1 MVIPEYM
8 KYLILL
14 SALFLTLGCKQNQQ
28 EVSQRKSDKV
38 ENSEG
43 SCLRVYNMGGV
54 PQKDVDRL
62 VRRLKLVY
70 PNTVYAGELSLV
82 ENAYIANDNKGKNRY
97 WFSKLLPYMK
107 NREDVKKNIALVL
120 VNAEVCNWTRKGS
133 HANLG
138 ISALGGHI
146 SFVSYQRLK
155 VNGLNTD
162 DDIFKVA
169 IHELGHSV
177 ARLVASRKDL
187 RGHCPDD
194 ACLMRDARN
203 GYPYRDVNSFC
214 ANCSK
219 EMQAKGFNLSS
230 MGL

>member
-1 MVIPEYM
+1 MN
-8 KYLILL
+8 YLILL
-14 SALFLTLGCKQNQQ
+14 SVLFLTLGCKQKQQ

-38 ENSEG
+38 ENNEG
-43 SCLRVYNMGGV
+43 SCLCVYNMGGV
-54 PQKDVDRL
+54 PQKDVDKL
-62 VRRLKLVY
+62 VRRLKSVY
-70 PNTVYAGELSLV
+70 PNTVYAGELALV

-97 WFSKLLPYMK
+97 CFSKLLPYMK
-107 NREDVKKNIALVL
+107 DRVDVKKNIALVL
-120 VNAEVCNWTRKGS
+120 VNAEVCNWTRNGS

-138 ISALGGHI
+138 ISVLGGHI

-177 ARLVASRKDL
+177 ARLAANRKDL
-187 RGHCPDD
+187 RGHCPDN
-194 ACLMRDARN
+194 ACLMRDACN

-214 ANCSK
+214 ENCSR

-230 MGL
+230 IGL

>member
-1 MVIPEYM
+1 M
-8 KYLILL
+8 KFLFLL
-14 SALFLTLGCKQNQQ
+14 SVLFLTLGCKQKQQ

-38 ENSEG
+38 ENNEG

-54 PQKDVDRL
+54 PQKDVNRL
-62 VRRLKLVY
+62 VRRLKSVY
-70 PNTVYAGELSLV
+70 PNTVDTGELSLV
-82 ENAYIANDNKGKNRY
+82 ENACIANDNKGKNRY
-97 WFSKLLPYMK
+97 WFSKLLPYIK
-107 NREDVKKNIALVL
+107 NRVGIRKNIALVL
-120 VNAEVCNWTRKGS
+120 VNAEVCNWTRNGS

-138 ISALGGHI
+138 ISVLGGHI

-177 ARLVASRKDL
+177 ARLVANRKDL
-187 RGHCPDD
+187 RGHCPDN
-194 ACLMRDARN
+194 ACLMRDACN
-203 GYPYRDVNSFC
+203 GYPYRDVDSFGE
-214 ANCSK
+214 NCSR

-230 MGL
+230 IGL

>member
-1 MVIPEYM
+1 MR
-8 KYLILL
+8 YLLLL
-14 SALFLTLGCKQNQQ
+14 SISFLTLSCKQKQQ

-43 SCLRVYNMGGV
+43 ACLRVYNMGGV

-70 PNTVYAGELSLV
+70 PNTVYAGDLAFV
-82 ENAYIANDNKGKNRY
+82 KNAYIANDNKGKSRY

-107 NREDVKKNIALVL
+107 NKIDVRKNIALVL
-120 VNAEVCNWTRKGS
+120 VNAEVCNWTKNGS

-138 ISALGGHI
+138 ISVIGGHI
-146 SFVSYQRLK
+146 AFVSYQRLK

-162 DDIFKVA
+162 NDIFKVA

-187 RGHCPDD
+187 RNHCPNK
-194 ACLMRDARN
+194 ACLMRDACN
-203 GYPYRDVNSFC
+203 GYPYRRIDSFC
-214 ANCSK
+214 ERCSK
-219 EMQAKGFNLSS
+219 EMRAKGFNLKS